1 MKKTANLKIWKMMSL
16 LLCLG
21 IFVFTSCDPEAWLPD
36 DDDPENVD
44 PGQDDDDPPVVVE
57 GDWTKPINEAIVWDG
72 NFSVKGTVYVN
83 AELTIKPGSI
93 IVFHEDAQLYV
104 QNEGT
109 IKAEGTAEKPIT
121 FKARE
126 KGADWKHIYINS
138 NAGKS
143 SKFAY
148 CHISGAETGI
158 YVYQNKVSIDN
169 CVIKDCSVNG
179 VYLHGESE
187 FGSFTAN
194 TISDCE
200 EYPLVIPFLQATA
213 VTSDNEISGMGIL
226 LDDYIVRK
234 KNGKVTVHEQ
244 TIPYVLYHDVFDIND
259 NAEVT
264 IEPGVTIEMPED
276 GMIRVGQYT
285 SGKLVAVGT
294 AEKPITF
301 TSKAKDKAAGDWK
314 KIYFDEYA
322 MKSSA
327 LKYCNIEYAGDGDEG
342 AVEVYYTAVAIDSC
356 TITNSSSYGVLVNS
370 SEDGSFISFSGNVIK
385 DTELYPVSCNAA
397 AAGVITADN
406 ELGEMGIEI
415 SGYQLTKK
423 VTWQNLN
430 VPYTMRSNDFNI
442 NEGGSLTI
450 MPGVTVLMTEN
461 GYIRVG
467 EYTEGKLVAVGT
479 EEEPIIFTSAMSDKW
494 PGDWQGIQ
502 FEEYVVAGSIL
513 DHCKVL
519 YGGRDDG
526 ANVDFYYTKGKVS
539 LTNSEIAYSAN
550 WGIRVRDDDGIMPT
564 LSNNNYHDN
573 GSNYI
578 HGVEHPDADM

>member
-158 YVYQNKVSIDN
+158 YVYQNKVSVDN
-169 CVIKDCSVNG
+169 CVIKECSVNG

-213 VTSDNEISGMGIL
+213 VTSDNEISGIGIAL
-226 LDDYIVRK
+226 SGYQVGK
-234 KNGKVTVHEQ
+234 KNGKVTIHEQ
-244 TIPYVLYHDVFDIND
+244 TIPYVITQSYVEIDD

-264 IEPGVTIEMPED
+264 IEPGVTIAMGED
-276 GMIRVGQYT
+276 SYISVGYT
-285 SGKLVAVGT
+285 SSGKLTAVGT
-294 AEKPITF
+294 EEKPITF
-301 TSKAKDKAAGDWK
+301 TSNAKDKAAGDWGE
-314 KIYFDEYA
+314 IRFYEYA
-322 MKSSA
+322 SKSSA
-327 LKYCNIEYAGDGDEG
+327 LKYCNLEYSGAHDNG
-342 AVEVYYTAVAIDSC
+342 AVYLYYTKIAIDSC
-356 TITNSSSYGVLVNS
+356 TITNSSSYGVLAHSES
-370 SEDGSFISFSGNVIK
+370 SFTSFTGNVIK
-385 DTELYPVSCNAA
+385 DNELCPVRCSAA
-397 AAGVITADN
+397 AAGAIAADN
-406 ELGEMGIEI
+406 ELDALGVEI
-415 SGYQLTKK
+415 NSYELTEK
-423 VTWQNLN
+423 VTWVNLK
-430 VPYTMRSNDFNI
+430 VPFTIKASYLEIVD
-442 NEGGSLTI
+442 GGSLTI
-450 MPGVTVLMTEN
+450 EPGVTVQLAEN
-461 GYIRVG
+461 TNISVGY
-467 EYTEGKLVAVGT
+467 YSEGKLVAEGT
-479 EEEPIIFTSAMSDKW
+479 AEEPIIFTSAMNDKY
-494 PGDWQGIQ
+494 PGDWDNIR
-502 FEEYVVAGSIL
+502 FYEHASAGCIL
-513 DHCKVL
+513 DHCKIL
-519 YGGRDDG
+519 YGGDDG
-526 ANVDFYYTKGKVS
+526 NSLYLYYCDAKV
-539 LTNSEIAYSAN
+539 TIQNCEIAYSDGY
-550 WGIRVRDDDGIMPT
+550 GIYVNNASPT
-564 LSNNNYHDN
+564 MSNNTYHDN
-573 GSNYI
+573 KDGNKINGTEYLDS
-578 HGVEHPDADM
+578 EM

>member
-1 MKKTANLKIWKMMSL
+1 MSL

-21 IFVFTSCDPEAWLPD
+21 MFVFTSCDPEAWLPD

-93 IVFHEDAQLYV
+93 IVFHEDARLYV

-126 KGADWKHIYINS
+126 KGADWQHIYIYS
-138 NAGKS
+138 SAGKS

-169 CVIKDCSVNG
+169 CVIKECSVNG

-187 FGSFTAN
+187 FGSFTGN

-213 VTSDNEISGMGIL
+213 VTSDNEISGIGIAL
-226 LDDYIVRK
+226 SGYQVGK
-234 KNGKVTVHEQ
+234 KNGKVTIHEQ
-244 TIPYVLYHDVFDIND
+244 TIPYVITNSYIDIND

-264 IEPGVTIEMPED
+264 IEPGVTMSMVEN
-276 GMIRVGQYT
+276 GYIRVGYDT
-285 SGKLVAVGT
+285 SGKLTAIGT
-294 AEKPITF
+294 EEKPITF
-301 TSKAKDKAAGDWK
+301 TSNLTDKAAGDWQG
-314 KIYFDEYA
+314 IEFEQYA
-322 MKSSA
+322 SKSSV
-327 LKYCNIEYAGDGDEG
+327 LKNCHIEYAGGGDDG
-342 AVEVYYTAVAIDSC
+342 AVYVYYTAVAIDSC

-370 SEDGSFISFSGNVIK
+370 NEDSWLTSFSGNVIK
-385 DTELYPVSCNAA
+385 DTERYPLSCNAA
-397 AAGVITADN
+397 AAGVVTADN

-430 VPYTMRSNDFNI
+430 VPYIISNSYLDI

-461 GYIRVG
+461 CLLRVG
-467 EYTEGKLVAVGT
+467 YDTEGKLVAVGT
-479 EEEPIIFTSAMSDKW
+479 EEEPITFTSAMNDKY
-494 PGDWQGIQ
+494 PGDWQGIE
-502 FEEYVVAGSIL
+502 FEQYVGAGSIL

-519 YGGRDDG
+519 YGGRG
-526 ANVDFYYTKGKVS
+526 GSANVDFYYTKGKVS
-539 LTNSEIAYSAN
+539 LINSEIAYSAN

>member
-21 IFVFTSCDPEAWLPD
+21 IFVFTSCDPEALLPD
-36 DDDPENVD
+36 TPDIPDEPDV
-44 PGQDDDDPPVVVE
+44 PVVQ
-57 GDWTKPINEAIVWDG
+57 GDWTKAINEATVWSG
-72 NFSVKGTVYVN
+72 AVTVKGTVYVN
-83 AELTIKPGSI
+83 AGLTIKPGT
-93 IVFHEDAQLYV
+93 VVTFREDAQLYV
-104 QNEGT
+104 QNEGFIHAVGLADT
-109 IKAEGTAEKPIT
+109 IIVLKAYEQ
-121 FKARE
+121 
-126 KGADWKHIYINS
+126 GADWQRIYIND

-148 CHISGAETGI
+148 CHISGAKKAIE
-158 YVYQNKVSIDN
+158 VYYNKVSVDN
-169 CVIKDCSVNG
+169 CIIKDCSVNG
-179 VYLHGESE
+179 VDLYNSE

-213 VTSDNEISGMGIL
+213 VTSDNEISGIGIAL
-226 LDDYIVRK
+226 SGYQVGK
-234 KNGKVTVHEQ
+234 KNGKVTIHEQ
-244 TIPYVLYHDVFDIND
+244 TIPYVITNSYIDIND

-264 IEPGVTIEMPED
+264 IEPGVTMSMVEN
-276 GMIRVGQYT
+276 GYIRVGYDT
-285 SGKLVAVGT
+285 SGKLTAIGT
-294 AEKPITF
+294 EEKPITF
-301 TSKAKDKAAGDWK
+301 TSNLTDKAAGDWQG
-314 KIYFDEYA
+314 IEFEQYA
-322 MKSSA
+322 SKSSV
-327 LKYCNIEYAGDGDEG
+327 LKNCHIEYAGGGDDG
-342 AVEVYYTAVAIDSC
+342 AVYVYYTAVAIDSC

-370 SEDGSFISFSGNVIK
+370 NEDSWLTSFSGNVIK
-385 DTELYPVSCNAA
+385 DTERYPLSCNAA
-397 AAGVITADN
+397 AAGVVTADN

-430 VPYTMRSNDFNI
+430 VPYIISNSYLDI

-461 GYIRVG
+461 CLLRVG
-467 EYTEGKLVAVGT
+467 YDTEGKLVAVGT
-479 EEEPIIFTSAMSDKW
+479 EEEPITFTSAMNDKY
-494 PGDWQGIQ
+494 PGDWQGIE
-502 FEEYVVAGSIL
+502 FEQYVGAGSIL

-519 YGGRDDG
+519 YGGRG
-526 ANVDFYYTKGKVS
+526 GSANVDFYYTKGKVS
-539 LTNSEIAYSAN
+539 LINSEIAYSAN

>member
-1 MKKTANLKIWKMMSL
+1 MSL

-93 IVFHEDAQLYV
+93 IVFHEDARLYV

-169 CVIKDCSVNG
+169 CVIKECSTYG
-179 VYLHGESE
+179 VDLNASE

-200 EYPLVIPFLQATA
+200 EYPLVIPFLQANE
-213 VTSDNEISGMGIL
+213 VTSDNEISGIGICL
-226 LDDYIVRK
+226 TGNYVGK
-234 KNGKVTVHEQ
+234 KNGKVTIHEQ
-244 TIPYVLYHDVFDIND
+244 TIPYVITQSYVDIDD

-264 IEPGVTIEMPED
+264 IEPGVTIAMGED
-276 GMIRVGQYT
+276 SHISVGYY
-285 SGKLVAVGT
+285 SSAKLTAVGT
-294 AEKPITF
+294 EEKPITF
-301 TSKAKDKAAGDWK
+301 TSNAKDKAAGDWDG
-314 KIYFDEYA
+314 IRFYEYA
-322 MKSSA
+322 SKSSA
-327 LKYCNIEYAGDGDEG
+327 LKYCNIEYAGGDY
-342 AVEVYYTAVAIDSC
+342 APVYIYNTAISIENC
-356 TITNSSSYGVLVNS
+356 TITNNSNYGVNANS
-370 SEDGSFISFSGNVIK
+370 ESNFTSFTGNVIK
-385 DTELYPVSCNAA
+385 DNELCPVRCSAA
-397 AAGVITADN
+397 AAGAIAADN
-406 ELGEMGIEI
+406 ELDALGVEI
-415 SGYQLTKK
+415 YSYELTEK
-423 VTWQNLN
+423 VTWVNLK
-430 VPYTMRSNDFNI
+430 VPFTIKASYLEIDD
-442 NEGGSLTI
+442 GGSLTI
-450 MPGVTVLMTEN
+450 EPGVTVQFAEN
-461 GYIRVG
+461 THISVGY
-467 EYTEGKLVAVGT
+467 YSEGKLVAEGT
-479 EEEPIIFTSAMSDKW
+479 AEEPIIFTSAMKDKY
-494 PGDWQGIQ
+494 PGDWDNIR
-502 FEEYVVAGSIL
+502 FYEYSSAGCIL
-513 DHCKVL
+513 DHCKIL
-519 YGGRDDG
+519 YGGDG
-526 ANVDFYYTKGKVS
+526 GNSLYLYNCAGKV
-539 LTNSEIAYSAN
+539 TVQNCEIAYSDGY
-550 WGIRVRDDDGIMPT
+550 GIYVNNASPT
-564 LSNNNYHDN
+564 MSNNTYHDN
-573 GSNYI
+573 KDGNKINGTEYLDS
-578 HGVEHPDADM
+578 EM

>member
-21 IFVFTSCDPEAWLPD
+21 MFVFTSCDPEAWLPD

-126 KGADWKHIYINS
+126 KGADWQRIYINS

-148 CHISGAETGI
+148 CHISGAEKAI
-158 YVYQNKVSIDN
+158 EVYYNKVSVDN

-179 VYLHGESE
+179 VYLNNSE

-213 VTSDNEISGMGIL
+213 VTSDNEISGIGIAL
-226 LDDYIVRK
+226 SGDQVGK
-234 KNGKVTVHEQ
+234 KNGKVTIHEQ
-244 TIPYVLYHDVFDIND
+244 TIPYVLTTYYFDIND

-264 IEPGVTIEMPED
+264 IEPGVTMSMVEN
-276 GMIRVGQYT
+276 GNIRVGCYT
-285 SGKLVAVGT
+285 SGKLTAVGT
-294 AEKPITF
+294 EEKPITF
-301 TSKAKDKAAGDWK
+301 TSNLTDKAAGDWRG
-314 KIYFDEYA
+314 IYFDPYSS
-322 MKSSA
+322 KSSA
-327 LKYCNIEYAGDGDEG
+327 LKNCHIEYAGDGDDG
-342 AVEVYYTAVAIDSC
+342 AVYVYYTAVAIDSC

-370 SEDGSFISFSGNVIK
+370 NEDSWLTSFSGNVIK
-385 DTELYPVSCNAA
+385 DTERYPLSCNAA
-397 AAGVITADN
+397 AAGVVTTDN

-415 SGYQLTKK
+415 TGDHLTKK

-430 VPYTMRSNDFNI
+430 VPYTISNNYLEI

-461 GYIRVG
+461 CLLRVG
-467 EYTEGKLVAVGT
+467 LYTEGKLVAVGT
-479 EEEPIIFTSAMSDKW
+479 EEEPITFTSAMNDKY
-494 PGDWQGIQ
+494 PGDWQGIEFDQ
-502 FEEYVVAGSIL
+502 YVGAGSIL

-519 YGGRDDG
+519 YGGRGNG
-526 ANVDFYYTKGKVS
+526 ANVDFYYTKGKV
-539 LTNSEIAYSAN
+539 TVQNSEIAYSAN

-564 LSNNNYHDN
+564 LLNNNYHDN

>member
-1 MKKTANLKIWKMMSL
+1 MKKNAKQKIWKMMSL

-21 IFVFTSCDPEAWLPD
+21 MFVFTSCDPEALLPD
-36 DDDPENVD
+36 TPDIPDEPDV
-44 PGQDDDDPPVVVE
+44 PVVQ
-57 GDWTKPINEAIVWDG
+57 GDWTKPINEPTIWSGKVT
-72 NFSVKGTVYVN
+72 VKGTVYVN
-83 AELTIKPGSI
+83 AGLTIKPGT
-93 IVFHEDAQLYV
+93 VVTFREDAQLYV
-104 QNEGT
+104 QNEGFIHAVGLADT
-109 IKAEGTAEKPIT
+109 IIVLKAYEQ
-121 FKARE
+121 
-126 KGADWKHIYINS
+126 GADWKHIYIND

-148 CHISGAETGI
+148 CHISGAETAI
-158 YVYQNKVSIDN
+158 AVYYNKVSVDN
-169 CVIKDCSVNG
+169 CVIKECSVNG
-179 VYLHGESE
+179 VNLSRESE
-187 FGSFTAN
+187 FGSFTGN

-200 EYPLVIPFLQATA
+200 EYPVVIPFLQATA

-244 TIPYVLYHDVFDIND
+244 TIPYVLDNDVFDIND

-301 TSKAKDKAAGDWK
+301 TSKAKDKAAGDWDN
-314 KIYFDEYA
+314 IEFHEYA
-322 MKSSA
+322 SKSSA
-327 LKYCNIEYAGDGDEG
+327 LKNCIIEYAGSGDYG

-415 SGYQLTKK
+415 TGYKLTKK

-430 VPYTMRSNDFNI
+430 VPYTMRSYDFNI

-479 EEEPIIFTSAMSDKW
+479 EEEPITFTSAMNDKY

-502 FEEYVVAGSIL
+502 FDEYVGAGSIL

-519 YGGRDDG
+519 YGGRGDE
-526 ANVDFYYTKGKVS
+526 ANVDFYYTKGKV
-539 LTNSEIAYSAN
+539 TVQNSEIAYSAN

-564 LSNNNYHDN
+564 LLNNNYHDN
-573 GSNYI
+573 QGGNYI

>member
-1 MKKTANLKIWKMMSL
+1 MKKNANQKIWKMMFL
-16 LLCLG
+16 LLG
-21 IFVFTSCDPEAWLPD
+21 FGMFVFTACDPNAVLPQGGGQ
-36 DDDPENVD
+36 VD
-44 PGQDDDDPPVVVE
+44 PGTNDDDPPVVVE
-57 GDWTKPINEAIVWDG
+57 GDWTKPINEPTIWSGKVT
-72 NFSVKGTVYVN
+72 VKGTIYVN
-83 AELTIKPGSI
+83 AGLTIKPGT
-93 IVFHEDAQLYV
+93 VVTFREDAQLYV
-104 QNEGT
+104 QNEGFIHAVGLADT
-109 IKAEGTAEKPIT
+109 IIVLKAYEE
-121 FKARE
+121 
-126 KGADWKHIYINS
+126 GADWESIYINE

-148 CHISGAETGI
+148 CHISGAETAI
-158 YVYQNKVSIDN
+158 AVYYNKVSIDN
-169 CVIKDCSVNG
+169 CVIKECSVNG
-179 VYLHGESE
+179 VYLSRESE
-187 FGSFTAN
+187 LGSFTGN

-200 EYPLVIPFLQATA
+200 EYPVVIPFLQATA

-234 KNGKVTVHEQ
+234 KNGKVTIHEQ
-244 TIPYVLYHDVFDIND
+244 TIPYVMSYGEFDIND

-276 GMIRVGQYT
+276 GFIRVGQYT

-301 TSKAKDKAAGDWK
+301 TSKAKDKAAGDWE
-314 KIYFDEYA
+314 KIMFDEYA

-327 LKYCNIEYAGDGDEG
+327 LKYCNIEYAGDGGDG
-342 AVEVYYTAVAIDSC
+342 AVEVYYTSVAIDSC

-415 SGYQLTKK
+415 SGWNLTKK

-430 VPYTMRSNDFNI
+430 VPYTMRNYEFNI

-502 FEEYVVAGSIL
+502 FEEYVTAGSIL

-519 YGGRDDG
+519 YGGRGGG

-539 LTNSEIAYSAN
+539 LTNSEIAYSSN
-550 WGIRVRDDDGIMPT
+550 YGIRVRDDDGIMPT

-573 GSNYI
+573 GSHYI
-578 HGVEHPDADM
+578 HGNEHADSDM

>member
-21 IFVFTSCDPEAWLPD
+21 MFVFTSCDPEAWLPD

-126 KGADWKHIYINS
+126 KGADWQRIYIND

-158 YVYQNKVSIDN
+158 YVYQNKVSVDN

-200 EYPLVIPFLQATA
+200 EYPLVIPFLQANE
-213 VTSDNEISGMGIL
+213 VTSDNEISGIGICL
-226 LDDYIVRK
+226 TGHYVGK
-234 KNGKVTVHEQ
+234 KNGKVTIHEQ
-244 TIPYVLYHDVFDIND
+244 TIPYVMPNSWFEIND

-264 IEPGVTIEMPED
+264 IEPGVTIAMSED
-276 GMIRVGQYT
+276 AYIQIGNGT
-285 SGKLVAVGT
+285 SGKLTAVGT
-294 AEKPITF
+294 EEKPITF
-301 TSKAKDKAAGDWK
+301 TSNLTDKAAGDWDGLK
-314 KIYFDEYA
+314 FERYNS
-322 MKSSA
+322 KSSA
-327 LKYCNIEYAGDGDEG
+327 LKYCNFEYCGNGYG
-342 AVEVYYTAVAIDSC
+342 AIYLYDTSIALENC
-356 TITNSSSYGVLVNS
+356 KITNCENYGVYAYDGATFS
-370 SEDGSFISFSGNVIK
+370 SFTGNVIES
-385 DTELYPVSCNAA
+385 TGLYPLRCNAA
-397 AAGVITADN
+397 AAGKIGDDN
-406 ELGEMGIEI
+406 QFGELGIEI
-415 SGYQLTKK
+415 IGNYLTDDA
-423 VTWQNLN
+423 TWANHK
-430 VPYTMRSNDFNI
+430 VPYTLAVSWFEI
-442 NEGGSLTI
+442 NEGNTLTI
-450 MPGVTVLMTEN
+450 SPGVTVQMSESAYMQIGN
-461 GYIRVG
+461 GS
-467 EYTEGKLVAVGT
+467 EGKLVAEGT
-479 EEEPIIFTSAMSDKW
+479 EEEPIIFTSAMNDKF
-494 PGDWQGIQ
+494 PGDWVGLK
-502 FEEYVVAGSIL
+502 FERYAGAGSIL
-513 DHCKVL
+513 NHCKVL
-519 YGGRDDG
+519 YAETGLY
-526 ANVDFYYTKGKVS
+526 FYGCAGKV
-539 LTNSEIAYSAN
+539 TIQNSEIAYSEN
-550 WGIRVRDDDGIMPT
+550 YGIYIYNEEAMPV
-564 LSNNNYHDN
+564 LSNNTYHDN
-573 GSNYI
+573 KGGNYI
-578 HGVEHPDADM
+578 HGNEYPDADM

>member
-21 IFVFTSCDPEAWLPD
+21 IFVFTSCDPEALLPD
-36 DDDPENVD
+36 TPDIPDEPDV
-44 PGQDDDDPPVVVE
+44 PVVQ
-57 GDWTKPINEAIVWDG
+57 GDWTKAINEATVWSG
-72 NFSVKGTVYVN
+72 AVTVKGTVYVN
-83 AELTIKPGSI
+83 AELTIKPGT
-93 IVFHEDAQLYV
+93 VVTFREDAQLYV
-104 QNEGT
+104 QNEGS
-109 IKAEGTAEKPIT
+109 IKAVGLADTVIVL
-121 FKARE
+121 KAHE
-126 KGADWKHIYINS
+126 QGADWQRIYIYD

-148 CHISGAETGI
+148 CHISGAEKAI
-158 YVYQNKVSIDN
+158 EVYYNKVSIDN

-179 VYLHGESE
+179 VYLNNSE

-213 VTSDNEISGMGIL
+213 VTSDNEISGIGIAL
-226 LDDYIVRK
+226 SGYQVGK
-234 KNGKVTVHEQ
+234 KNGKVTIHEQ
-244 TIPYVLYHDVFDIND
+244 TIPYVITNSYIDIND

-264 IEPGVTIEMPED
+264 IEPGVTMSMVEN
-276 GMIRVGQYT
+276 GYIRVGYDT
-285 SGKLVAVGT
+285 SGKLTAVGT
-294 AEKPITF
+294 EEKPITF
-301 TSKAKDKAAGDWK
+301 TSNLTDKAAGDWQG
-314 KIYFDEYA
+314 IEFEQYA
-322 MKSSA
+322 SKSSA
-327 LKYCNIEYAGDGDEG
+327 LKNCHIEYAGGGDDG
-342 AVEVYYTAVAIDSC
+342 AVYVYYTAVAIDSC

-370 SEDGSFISFSGNVIK
+370 NEDSWLTSFSGNVIK
-385 DTELYPVSCNAA
+385 DTERYPLSCNAA
-397 AAGVITADN
+397 AAGVVTADN

-430 VPYTMRSNDFNI
+430 VPYTISNSYLDI

-461 GYIRVG
+461 CLLRVG
-467 EYTEGKLVAVGT
+467 YDTEGKLVAVGT
-479 EEEPIIFTSAMSDKW
+479 EEEPITFTSAMNDKY
-494 PGDWQGIQ
+494 PGDWQGIE
-502 FEEYVVAGSIL
+502 FEQYVGAGSIL

-519 YGGRDDG
+519 YGGRGDG

-539 LTNSEIAYSAN
+539 LTNSEIAYSACY
-550 WGIRVRDDDGIMPT
+550 GIKVRDNDGIMPV
-564 LSNNNYHDN
+564 LQNNNYHDN
-573 GSNYI
+573 QGGNYI